1 MGADA
6 LGGSHVTPTS
16 ITFSRLDRRLHGE
29 SWRMSHHHRDP
40 ATRAA
45 SRSEYLRHVAR
56 HLADAVRAL
65 EGMS

>member
-1 MGADA
+1 MHLA
-6 LGGSHVTPTS
+6 LT
-16 ITFSRLDRRLHGE
+16 RLDRRLHGE